1 MQQEQQNKKIS
12 VDTKIERVKELCN
25 ELAEIVSEHY
35 KSKDS
40 HPIEAIQHN
49 HVMREV
55 AGAQFTIISALNLNF
70 QELVSKEEIEV
81 KQQDQ
86 LKEYTKTMLQFAEW
100 IVTNQW
106 YMQDSLW
113 YNQQTEGACASS
125 TEELFNY
132 YNETYNK

>member
-70 QELVSKEEIEV
+70 QELVSKEEITTLPPV
-81 KQQDQ
+81 K
-86 LKEYTKTMLQFAEW
+86 KTMLQFTEW

-132 YNETYNK
+132 WNETYNK